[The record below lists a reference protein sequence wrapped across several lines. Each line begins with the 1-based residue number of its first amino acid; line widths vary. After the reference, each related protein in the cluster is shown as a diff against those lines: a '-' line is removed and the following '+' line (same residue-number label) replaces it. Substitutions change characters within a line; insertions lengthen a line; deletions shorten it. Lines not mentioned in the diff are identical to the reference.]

1 MSEAKPIELTVGHR
15 TKEEI
20 EKRKEQQE
28 KLKGKSNKI
37 EPTQKLNQNQTKIFY
52 LIKSEMAE
60 SEVLCNLD
68 SYMLTQ
74 FSIAIDKLAYLDELV
89 EKKPG
94 LILNKDFKSSK
105 KLYFDI
111 FTKCCTELSMSPQ
124 SRAKLANINS
134 LAQQDKEDPI
144 IKALQGDDD

>member
-1 MSEAKPIELTVGHR
+1 MSEAKPIELTSGHR

-20 EKRKEQQE
+20 ENRKEQQE
-28 KLKGKSNKI
+28 KLKGKNDKI
-37 EPTQKLNQNQTKIFY
+37 EPTQNINKNQLEIFN
-52 LIKSEMAE
+52 LIKLEMAE
-60 SEVLCNLD
+60 SEVLSNLD

-74 FSIAIDKLAYLDELV
+74 FSIAIDKLAYLDELA
-89 EKKPG
+89 EKKPA

-111 FTKCCTELSMSPQ
+111 FTKCCNELSMSPQ

-134 LAQQDKEDPI
+134 LAQQEKEDPI
-144 IKALQGDDD
+144 LQALKD